1 MSSNSSG
8 KRLEGFF
15 TGKGFYIVLF
25 LCAAVIGVSAW
36 MMAAGNETMDDLSKT
51 NDISLESK
59 RVETIVVPPQTSK
72 EPEASQT
79 DTEEAPTQQDAAA
92 LPEQQEDAADT
103 MTEDLTQVWHEGDV
117 MEVMAP
123 AYIWPV
129 QGELERKHQMDS
141 LAYDVTMRDWRTHEG
156 IDISAALGTTVTA
169 AHSGTVSAIETDDLY
184 GTVVTVDHGDGSSSV
199 YANLADTPA
208 VSVGQWVDGGSVI
221 GSVGTTALCEIG
233 QGTHLHFAIYVDGQS
248 VDPLTYLPA

>member
-8 KRLEGFF
+8 KKLEGFF

-51 NDISLESK
+51 NDISLENK
-59 RVETIVVPPQTSK
+59 RVETIVVPPQTETETEDSAAT
-72 EPEASQT
+72 ETLPE
-79 DTEEAPTQQDAAA
+79 QDAAA
-92 LPEQQEDAADT
+92 MPQEEEST
-103 MTEDLTQVWHEGDV
+103 LETQPEDLTQVWHEGDV

-129 QGELERKHQMDS
+129 QGELERAHSMDS

-156 IDISAALGTTVTA
+156 IDITAALGTAVTA
-169 AHSGTVSAIETDDLY
+169 AHSGTVSAVEADDLY
-184 GTVVTVDHGDGSSSV
+184 GTVVTIDHGDGSSTV
-199 YANLADTPA
+199 YANLADTPT
-208 VSVGQWVDGGSVI
+208 VSVGEWVDSGSII

-233 QGTHLHFAIYVDGQS
+233 QGTHLHFAIFVDGQS
-248 VDPLTYLPA
+248 VDPLSYLPA

>member
-36 MMAAGNETMDDLSKT
+36 MMAAGNETMDDLSKN
-51 NDISLESK
+51 NDISLENK

-72 EPEASQT
+72 EPEAS
-79 DTEEAPTQQDAAA
+79 DTAGTETQQDTAA
-92 LPEQQEDAADT
+92 LPQQQDEGAAGTMAEDT
-103 MTEDLTQVWHEGDV
+103 TQVWHQGDV

-129 QGELERKHQMDS
+129 QGELERYHSMDA

-156 IDISAALGTTVTA
+156 IDISAALGSTVTA
-169 AHSGTVSAIETDDLY
+169 AHSGTVSAVEADDLY
-184 GTVVTVDHGDGSSSV
+184 GTVVTIDHGDGSSSV
-199 YANLADTPA
+199 YANLADTPT
-208 VSVGQWVDGGSVI
+208 VTVGEWVDSGSII

-248 VDPLTYLPA
+248 VDPLSYLPA